1 MKTNLCVLLCYY
13 PFVILP
19 SYNNGLVQIKI
30 GMVYCLFIGEI
41 LYLKT
46 NEMMLVPL
54 FFLIS
59 AGQSTDRRL
68 HFRYFGGEKD
78 FHNHQHHPY
87 SSTKWIFPK

>member
-13 PFVILP
+13 PFVTLP
-19 SYNNGLVQIKI
+19 FYNNGQVQIKI

-54 FFLIS
+54 FFNKVLV
-59 AGQSTDRRL
+59 
-68 HFRYFGGEKD
+68 
-78 FHNHQHHPY
+78 
-87 SSTKWIFPK
+87 